1 MTKCKTSIFVSDSM
15 QLEAKISFCS
25 LPEQRVT
32 CRVNDPVL
40 VTKGQGQFSF
50 QLETPPLCDCRRP
63 LIAKSSWQD
72 GVYNY
77 IQYGCGQVT
86 FHLLKYGN
94 SVFMLGK
101 HWMITLIKYVQVATY
116 VHHGHDVCL
125 KICFSILPI
134 LRSIHAISSGQ
145 WFIIWHV
152 VRLWVHKPFNVYYEC
167 PLEFWKKY
175 HFYVNLP
182 LM

>member
-1 MTKCKTSIFVSDSM
+1 M

-77 IQYGCGQVT
+77 IQDQWIFRCWTSGYIDAGPVDILKSCF
-86 FHLLKYGN
+86 FH
-94 SVFMLGK
+94 FR
-101 HWMITLIKYVQVATY
+101 YVCY
-116 VHHGHDVCL
+116 D
-125 KICFSILPI
+125 
-134 LRSIHAISSGQ
+134 
-145 WFIIWHV
+145 
-152 VRLWVHKPFNVYYEC
+152 LW
-167 PLEFWKKY
+167 
-175 HFYVNLP
+175 
-182 LM
+182 